1 MTDYALKPFEE
12 LYENYIINTKP
23 IETSS
28 CKIGNNSAHEVSE
41 YLLDELF
48 KNVIRFRS
56 DFLLD
61 WVNIAN
67 TVKAMKPNQT
77 KLFVMAFRE
86 NGVDGYNYIGLR
98 AENGQHYF
106 DEFYGNKKIFMI
118 ACTSNESEVTI
129 NLYNI
134 YDAIINNF
142 NMFKEYINT
151 EFDKS

>member
-28 CKIGNNSAHEVSE
+28 CKIGNNSAHEVTE
-41 YLLDELF
+41 YLLDELC
-48 KNVIRFRS
+48 KNVMRFRS

-67 TVKAMKPNQT
+67 TVKNLKPNQT

-98 AENGQHYF
+98 AENGQPYF
-106 DEFYGNKKIFMI
+106 DGFYGNKKIFMI
-118 ACTSNESEVTI
+118 VCTSNESEVTI

-134 YDAIINNF
+134 YDIIIKNF
-142 NMFKEYINT
+142 DSFKDYIKTEY
-151 EFDKS
+151 DKP